1 MNVENEI
8 KALIKRLYKHPSAS
22 KEAEGVLVLFA
33 VGSCFVAIGTS
44 ADNLYLT
51 LGWDIIA
58 FVEDGVSYSYII
70 VSKEGREVLK
80 LLQNK
85 PETIP
90 TSTRYQSVQHTI
102 AETQQALDYLR
113 LLAQDETILYPV
125 VDCKVTVEG
134 VGFIRELRLS
144 SISISKEEISLC
156 IDNQEVIEVVKGREW
171 NFHLFVLQLLSAV
184 AKILKGQFS
193 HMKYLVQYPQAAAKE
208 QKLVNTKIYEVFLKT
223 KREKPFMDI
232 VVVNIGSH
240 YLTFDDDAIWVS
252 AMNGVLRYDCNTFGV
267 RGKTCAV
274 LNLPQ
279 VDFLLSKE
287 IKIAVIQAEES
298 CLLFQMGLKESTLL
312 NFKANRQIVYYDVV
326 IRKRMGGDYIISACC
341 NDNPLPETPIS
352 NVVGGYYHKLPECL
366 EKRAILS
373 AVAHQSYDGQV
384 STIWNI

>member
-1 MNVENEI
+1 MNIEDEI
-8 KALIKRLYKHPSAS
+8 KVLIKRLYKHPSAA
-22 KEAEGVLVLFA
+22 KEAEGLLVLFD
-33 VGSCFVAIGTS
+33 VGPCFVAVGTS

-51 LGWDIIA
+51 LGWDIIG
-58 FVEDGVSYSYII
+58 FVEDGVSYSCII

-80 LLQNK
+80 LLQN
-85 PETIP
+85 ELATVP
-90 TSTRYQSVQHTI
+90 TSIRCQLDLHTI

-113 LLAQDETILYPV
+113 LQIQGDALVYPI
-125 VDCKVTVEG
+125 VDCRVTVEG
-134 VGFIRELRLS
+134 IGFIRELRLS
-144 SISISKEEISLC
+144 SIFISKEEVSLC
-156 IDNQEVIEVVKGREW
+156 IDNHEVIQVVKDREW
-171 NFHLFVLQLLSAV
+171 NFHLFVRQLLSV
-184 AKILKGQFS
+184 VENILKGQFS
-193 HMKYLVQYPQAAAKE
+193 HMKYLAQSPKTAVID
-208 QKLVNTKIYEVFLKT
+208 QKLVNTKIYEDFLNA
-223 KREKPFMDI
+223 KREKTSMDI

-240 YLTFDDDAIWVS
+240 CLTFDDDAIRVS
-252 AMNGVLRYDCNTFGV
+252 AMSGVLLYDCNTFGV